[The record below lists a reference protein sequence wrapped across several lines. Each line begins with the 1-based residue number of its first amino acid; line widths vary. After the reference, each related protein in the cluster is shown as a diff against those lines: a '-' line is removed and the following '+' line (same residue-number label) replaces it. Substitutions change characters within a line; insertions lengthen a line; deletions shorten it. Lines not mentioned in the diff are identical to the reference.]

1 MCNRDKENG
10 KGKKAIG
17 NVKETL
23 GNMIGWMDEWV
34 RFFVNQVPFSA
45 NLCMLKRINI

>member
-17 NVKETL
+17 NVKERE
-23 GNMIGWMDEWV
+23 N
-34 RFFVNQVPFSA
+34 
-45 NLCMLKRINI
+45 KRNISISL